1 MNIIINTLK
10 YLWVG
15 IMLEFFPTHV
25 VWNFWKFSPHTI
37 KILWILCEFCGNFNK
52 WIAGSLDDRIIIRV
66 LHAYMLLS
74 LLIINSQIF
83 RTEKMIICTKV
94 LIKIKRQ
101 FLLITWDV
109 VSSNNSYHRIDL
121 YWSPR
126 RNIRGRKFC
135 HVIGPIGIKRGD
147 QRWPSHTAFQSM
159 RGTVA
164 KMCLNVTRNW
174 YR

>member
-1 MNIIINTLK
+1 MSIIINTLK

-126 RNIRGRKFC
+126 RNIRVEQKQAR
-135 HVIGPIGIKRGD
+135 D
-147 QRWPSHTAFQSM
+147 WSSLALARWPSGDHLDSFS
-159 RGTVA
+159 V
-164 KMCLNVTRNW
+164 
-174 YR
+174 